1 MNSKAGMRTAI
12 GGGIIIFMSFGIQNC
27 FAVVMSS
34 MVEAL
39 NTSMT
44 SVSLIG
50 TVCFITSLI
59 LSFAAAKL
67 IKTFTFKW
75 SLMLGSIFAGIF
87 PIMYGTATSL
97 PVLYL
102 AAVLSAIPLAIG
114 AHATIAGLVSGW
126 FDSKKSLSIIGILFG
141 IANFGGA
148 AYSFVTGRLMLTVGW
163 SKAMIYLGI
172 FNLVVGVLANLL
184 LVRNP
189 PKAGAVAEAAD
200 APEAVPADP
209 EEKYALD
216 LKQALKT
223 PSFYLFFFGMF
234 FAAMLQA
241 GFQLFCSS
249 FWQAGPGDVTAASAA
264 TWLSVIAICGALITM
279 VSGWITNKLGGKK
292 LMIIVF
298 IGYAIGVAVSLL
310 WSKIGGTALIL
321 ITCIFVAFSY
331 SCNGIPSLVLPEL
344 FGRKDYTSINAASM
358 AGFYM
363 GCAVCSVLIGAIVDA
378 TGSFNTAFSLL
389 IVFSL
394 IAMILI
400 MLALSTSPFNKA
412 RKNSENAKK

>member
-1 MNSKAGMRTAI
+1 MNSKAATRAAI
-12 GGGIIIFMSFGIQNC
+12 GGGIIIFLSFGIQNC

-34 MVEAL
+34 IVESL

-44 SVSLIG
+44 SVALIG

-67 IKTFTFKW
+67 IKAFTFKW
-75 SLMLGSIFAGIF
+75 SLLLGSIFAGVF
-87 PIMYGTATSL
+87 PILYGTAQSL
-97 PVLYL
+97 GVLYF

-114 AHATIAGLVSGW
+114 AHATLAGLVSGW
-126 FDSKKSLSIIGILFG
+126 FDSKKSLSIIGLLFG

-148 AYSFVTGRLMLTVGW
+148 IYSFVTGRLMLAVGW
-163 SKAMIYLGI
+163 RKAMVYLGI
-172 FNLVVGVLANLL
+172 FNLIVGVLANLL

-189 PKAGAVAEAAD
+189 PVSEAAAAEAD
-200 APEAVPADP
+200 VPAVPEDP
-209 EEKYALD
+209 SDVYALN
-216 LKQALKT
+216 LSQALKT

-241 GFQLFCSS
+241 GFQIFCSA
-249 FWQAGPGDVTAASAA
+249 FWQAGPGNVTAASAA
-264 TWLSVIAICGALITM
+264 TWLAVISVCGALITM
-279 VSGWITNKLGGKK
+279 ASGWLTNKIGGKK

-298 IGYAIGVAVSLL
+298 LGYAIGVSLSLL
-310 WSKIGGTALIL
+310 WNKTGGTLLIL
-321 ITCIFVAFSY
+321 LTCIFVAFSY

-344 FGRKDYTSINAASM
+344 FGRKDYTSINAVSM

-378 TGSFNTAFSLL
+378 TGSFTTAFSLL
-389 IVFSL
+389 IVFS
-394 IAMILI
+394 IVAMILI
-400 MLALSTSPFNKA
+400 MAALGASPFTKA
-412 RKNSENAKK
+412 LKKSNNEQ